1 MNAPYPGSPE
11 MHAGLRP
18 DALALV
24 DGETEI
30 SFARWNAIADIVAAR
45 LTELGLKAGDRI
57 AVRMSVRHEWFF
69 LHAAAGKIGASIVG
83 VNHRLSPPE
92 TAFILQDSNPA
103 AFILDDAAP
112 APIIHIWRAAHAGPV
127 ISMHAAEGA
136 TPFAA
141 LLAGDAAP
149 LIARM
154 PAQLILYTSGTTG
167 RPKGV
172 WLSPQT
178 LAARA
183 NVMEYRQMMATVIPA
198 DANSRT
204 LASLPFHHSSGPNT
218 SLFSLMA
225 GGTAVMLPRFDAEK
239 ALQLIARYRITH
251 MMAVPTMLH
260 RIRALPPEIV
270 ARYDVSSL
278 TYLSTGA
285 AAVPHSLKLW
295 ALDFFG
301 PQCQLF
307 EGYGMSE
314 TMMISYLYPNEQRT
328 KPGSSGRVLPYVQL
342 SIRDNGG
349 ADDLPANTIGEVCV
363 RTPMTIEG
371 YLNRAPLGDGDLTP
385 DGLFRTGDVGYVDDD
400 GYLYITDRLKDMI
413 IAGGSNIYPA
423 EIEAVLV
430 EHPSVIDAAVI
441 GVPSDEYG
449 EQPLAFCEAHPGAN
463 PADILAFCRGRLA
476 TYKTPREVIFLDELP
491 RNPTGKVTKTILR
504 APYWQGR
511 ERQV

>member
-30 SFARWNAIADIVAAR
+30 SFVRWNAIADVVAAR
-45 LTELGLKAGDRI
+45 LTELGLKAGHRI

-103 AFILDDAAP
+103 AFILDDVAP
-112 APIIHIWRAAHAGPV
+112 ALIIDVWRAAHEGPV
-127 ISMHAAEGA
+127 ISMQPAEGA
-136 TPFAA
+136 IPFAA
-141 LLAGDAAP
+141 LLAGDAGPRAAP
-149 LIARM
+149 M

-172 WLSPQT
+172 WLAPQT
-178 LAARA
+178 MAARA

-218 SLFSLMA
+218 ALFSLMA
-225 GGTAVMLPRFDAEK
+225 GGAAIMLPRFDAEK
-239 ALQLIARYRITH
+239 ALALIARYRVTH

-260 RIRALPPEIV
+260 RIRALPPELV

-314 TMMISYLYPNEQRT
+314 TMMISYLYPNEQRA
-328 KPGSSGRVLPYVQL
+328 KPGSSGRVLPYVEL

-349 ADDLPANTIGEVCV
+349 ADALPANMIGEVCV

-371 YLNRAPLGDGDLTP
+371 YLNRAPLGEGDLTP
-385 DGLFRTGDVGYVDDD
+385 DGLFRTGDVGYLDDD

-449 EQPLAFCEAHPGAN
+449 EQPLAFCEVHVGAN
-463 PADILAFCRGRLA
+463 AADILAFCKGRLA
-476 TYKTPREVIFLDELP
+476 TYKTPRDVIFVTELP
-491 RNPTGKVTKTILR
+491 RNPTGKVIKNTLR

-511 ERQV
+511 DRQV